1 MRRRDDM
8 HDTAMDALER
18 WLQAEG
24 AADDGAAEEALGTLF
39 RSALPRPA
47 VPPGL
52 SARLA
57 TVADAAA
64 ARRARAAATLF
75 GVPRR
80 LLERVA
86 ALLLLAVGITGAV
99 IQTVYQEAGGAVLQR
114 LTPGRALSAAAE
126 GLFTVVQVFVDA
138 AEAVFDL
145 VDTGLRLSDAAATVA
160 GTLPVTVA
168 LGVGLLVAVVAF
180 FLLRDLLADERGWT
194 YVDLD

>member
-8 HDTAMDALER
+8 HDTAMDALGR

-24 AADDGAAEEALGTLF
+24 AADDAAAEEALGRLVRT
-39 RSALPRPA
+39 ALPRPGL
-47 VPPGL
+47 PPGL

-57 TVADAAA
+57 TVADEAA
-64 ARRARAAATLF
+64 ARRSRATATLF
-75 GVPRR
+75 GVSRR

-86 ALLLLAVGITGAV
+86 ALLLLAVGIAGAV
-99 IQTVYQEAGGAVLQR
+99 VQTVYEEAGGAVLQR

-145 VDTGLRLSDAAATVA
+145 VDTGLRLSAAATTVA

-168 LGVGLLVAVVAF
+168 LGVGLLVAVAAF

-194 YVDLD
+194 YAELD